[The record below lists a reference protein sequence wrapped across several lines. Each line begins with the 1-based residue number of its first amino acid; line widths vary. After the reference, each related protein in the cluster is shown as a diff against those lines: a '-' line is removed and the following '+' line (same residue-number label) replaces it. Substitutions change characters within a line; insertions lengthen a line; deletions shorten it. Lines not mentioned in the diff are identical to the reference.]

1 MENEF
6 EEESLSG
13 VKASR
18 TGLTLTHVMYVDYI
32 VFFFFSQKL
41 IEEKLQP
48 SMIVLRSI
56 AYGLD
61 RWLIEQNQV

>member
-1 MENEF
+1 MMENEF

-32 VFFFFSQKL
+32 VFFFFTKVNRREATTFNDCL
-41 IEEKLQP
+41 EKYCIW
-48 SMIVLRSI
+48 S
-56 AYGLD
+56 G
-61 RWLIEQNQV
+61 

>member
-1 MENEF
+1 MMENEF

-32 VFFFFSQKL
+32 VFFFFFSQKL

-56 AYGLD
+56 ACGLD
-61 RWLIEQNQV
+61 R